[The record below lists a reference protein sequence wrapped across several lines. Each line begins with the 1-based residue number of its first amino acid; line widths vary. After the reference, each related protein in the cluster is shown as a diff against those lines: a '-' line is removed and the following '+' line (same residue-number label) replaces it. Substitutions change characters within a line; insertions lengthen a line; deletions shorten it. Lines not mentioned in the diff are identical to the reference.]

1 MKRLAILL
9 GLVASSPAFASSTG
23 SVCIAKV
30 PLASSGEKSLANYTA
45 SPEPFDFTI
54 SFDGDLPVAA
64 SHAQSVLV
72 PDLAYSSPHKVA
84 IRQNGK
90 TAASFVL
97 RFKDY
102 GSDRLCLWYG
112 PLYNSWSVWPM
123 AQSRGKCGCK
133 SAKL

>member
-9 GLVASSPAFASSTG
+9 CLAASSPTTSSAG
-23 SVCIAKV
+23 SICIAKV
-30 PLASSGEKSLANYTA
+30 PLATVGEKSLANYTA
-45 SPEPFDFTI
+45 SPVPFDFTM
-54 SFDGDLPVAA
+54 SFDDGRPVAA
-64 SHAQSVLV
+64 SHSQSVMV
-72 PDLAYSSPHKVA
+72 SGLAYSAPHKVA

-90 TAASFVL
+90 PAASFVL

-102 GSDRLCLWYG
+102 ESDRLCLWYG

-123 AQSRGKCGCK
+123 SRSRGKCTCR